1 MVGTVGLDDH
11 GGHCWARVVVVGV
24 GIVVNTM
31 SFGDHE
37 DHHRAGSPPL
47 GSYLSSLPHD
57 QATEEP
63 PATTE
68 NLRPFNLVIPFTV
81 QKGEI
86 TGTAQGCGHRDHP
99 FRHQRP
105 SWCPY

>member
-1 MVGTVGLDDH
+1 MVGTVGLD
-11 GGHCWARVVVVGV
+11 GHDGHDGARVMVLGAWIMVDTVG
-24 GIVVNTM
+24 
-31 SFGDHE
+31 FGGHE
-37 DHHRAGSPPL
+37 DHHRAGSPPQV
-47 GSYLSSLPHD
+47 SHPPSLPHN

-86 TGTAQGCGHRDHP
+86 TGTAQGYGDRDHP
-99 FRHQRP
+99 LRPP
-105 SWCPY
+105 SWCPH